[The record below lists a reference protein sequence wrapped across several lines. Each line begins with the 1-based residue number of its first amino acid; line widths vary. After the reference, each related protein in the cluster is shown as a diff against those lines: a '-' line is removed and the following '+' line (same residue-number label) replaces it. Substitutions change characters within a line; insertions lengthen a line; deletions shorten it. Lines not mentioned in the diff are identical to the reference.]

1 MSDNGPQQVSQEFE
15 DFLRSWGIKHNP
27 SDPLYPKGNGKAEAA
42 VKTIKNML
50 LKCHENGDDPYL
62 ALLELRATPRQD
74 VNMSP
79 AELMLGRQPRT
90 FIPTKTTAKIS
101 NKYQNLREKRRES
114 IKKCYDKGAK
124 ALTEIEAEHP
134 VYYKDAQ
141 NKWCPGKVTGRN
153 ERKYQ
158 VLGEN
163 GGEYTRNRFHIRP
176 KATPFDGTFEAAM
189 YTPRDQDVS
198 QADTN
203 ERRPVRERR
212 APLWHNDYV
221 QP

>member
-1 MSDNGPQQVSQEFE
+1 MSEYEELFSPSVVLNLKVS
-15 DFLRSWGIKHNP
+15 K
-27 SDPLYPKGNGKAEAA
+27 
-42 VKTIKNML
+42 
-50 LKCHENGDDPYL
+50 
-62 ALLELRATPRQD
+62 
-74 VNMSP
+74 
-79 AELMLGRQPRT
+79 
-90 FIPTKTTAKIS
+90 
-101 NKYQNLREKRRES
+101 
-114 IKKCYDKGAK
+114 
-124 ALTEIEAEHP
+124 
-134 VYYKDAQ
+134 
-141 NKWCPGKVTGRN
+141 N

-176 KATPFDGTFEAAM
+176 KATPFDESFEAAM
-189 YTPRDQDVS
+189 YTPRDQDGS